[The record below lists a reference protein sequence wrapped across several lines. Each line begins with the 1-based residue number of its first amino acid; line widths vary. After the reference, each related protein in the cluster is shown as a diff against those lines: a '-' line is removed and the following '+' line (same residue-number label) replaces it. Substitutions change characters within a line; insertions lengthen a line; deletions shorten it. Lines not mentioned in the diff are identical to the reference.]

1 MSEGRYVTEMGS
13 DLYDRVAAAVQPGD
27 EIETIA
33 NKQINRIA
41 AVDREGVYVETDRS
55 KRLGTGPQ
63 YVPGWMIVRAW
74 DHLRRT
80 GELSQ
85 PYLLSELNVKRS
97 AFVCALLALFPDVVV
112 RSHRPVVLELLR
124 TSDSQTLRVW

>member
-1 MSEGRYVTEMGS
+1 MSEGQHIIEMDS
-13 DLYDRVAAAVQPGD
+13 DLYERVAAAVQPGD

-41 AVDREGVYVETDRS
+41 AVDRQGVDVETARS
-55 KRLGTGPQ
+55 GRLATGPQ
-63 YVPGWMIVRAW
+63 HVPAWMIVRAW
-74 DHLRRT
+74 EHLRRT

-85 PYLLSELNVKRS
+85 PYLLNELNVKRS

-112 RSHRPVVLELLR
+112 RSHRPVVLKLLSE
-124 TSDSQTLRVW
+124 SDSQTLKVW